1 MYRRKEVPE
10 MTEYRWILAEPTDTK
25 EGLRYWRLEFNEVG
39 GSGGEIYLVDD
50 PLPEPFASFDR
61 ERFYTQEEVDLL
73 DGSAKGPEKESSQ
86 DGVRVWWDRPYY
98 RPSDLE
104 AELPDGSRIGAVVLA
119 GGQVGFDRLLPK
131 GTPILLRGKEAWKT
145 SS

>member
-1 MYRRKEVPE
+1 

-25 EGLRYWRLEFNEVG
+25 EGLRYWRLEFDEVG

-50 PLPEPFASFDR
+50 PLPEPFAGFDR

-73 DGSAKGPEKESSQ
+73 DRSAEPPEKESSQ
-86 DGVRVWWDRPYY
+86 DGIRVWWDRPYY

-104 AELPDGSRIGAVVLA
+104 AELPDGSRIGAVALA

-131 GTPILLRGKEAWKT
+131 GAPILLRGKEVWRT